1 MNFIIYFKKNLLA
14 ADPFGHQLLFNKSIC
29 LLPAVKYCGEYK
41 CTGGGLKLELN
52 LGNREK
58 LDKMNFCYKVASFA
72 FKSRCNETFSKF
84 KKKKRRDLTHR
95 CYLVSLERR
104 KKIFLRRRITIN
116 FVI

>member
-1 MNFIIYFKKNLLA
+1 MYSFRSFLLIWWILLFILKKNLLA

-84 KKKKRRDLTHR
+84 KKRSAGILRTD
-95 CYLVSLERR
+95 VISSL
-104 KKIFLRRRITIN
+104 
-116 FVI
+116 